1 MSFWTKLR
9 NAAQTVGVL
18 VGNVVLPGSAIVTSK
33 LVSKGAQKN
42 LSSDLGK
49 IAQLGTG
56 LYGAAPTSVG
66 GAGNLSNYGT
76 VYDKATGLF
85 TGGADA
91 AGAASGA
98 STAMSSVP
106 GAAMDAYGNYMP
118 ASYTIGDTSILGGG
132 GGAAAGGGN
141 FLTNLAGS
149 GMSSYMVPG
158 AMVANALIGSSA
170 ARSAAGTQAEAQ
182 QRALDLQALQYQQ
195 QRADLQPF
203 VSAGTTAQNR
213 LLDFMGLSKN
223 TGAEGFGRYAKDFS
237 MSDFT
242 ADPGYGFR
250 LSEGQKQLDRQAAIR
265 GGQISGSA
273 MKAAARYGQEMGS
286 QEYTNAYN
294 RYQTNRANQL
304 NPLFNLTASGQ
315 ASATNQATTAGN
327 YGAQAGQGMTNIGAA
342 NAAGTMA
349 SANALGNALGQYLNY
364 SSNQN
369 IADAIRR
376 STYS

>member
-56 LYGAAPTSVG
+56 LYGAAPTSMG

-76 VYDKATGLF
+76 VYDKATGLL

-132 GGAAAGGGN
+132 GGAAAGGN
-141 FLTNLAGS
+141 FLTNLAS
-149 GMSSYMVPG
+149 PGMSSYMVPG

-223 TGAEGFGRYAKDFS
+223 TGAEGFGRYTKDFS
-237 MSDFT
+237 MSDFE

-265 GGQISGSA
+265 SGQISGGA
-273 MKAAARYGQEMGS
+273 LKAAARYGQEMGS

-315 ASATNQATTAGN
+315 ASATNQATAAGN

-376 STYS
+376 STYG

>member
-1 MSFWTKLR
+1 
-9 NAAQTVGVL
+9 
-18 VGNVVLPGSAIVTSK
+18 
-33 LVSKGAQKN
+33 
-42 LSSDLGK
+42 
-49 IAQLGTG
+49 
-56 LYGAAPTSVG
+56 
-66 GAGNLSNYGT
+66 
-76 VYDKATGLF
+76 
-85 TGGADA
+85 
-91 AGAASGA
+91 
-98 STAMSSVP
+98 MSSIP

-132 GGAAAGGGN
+132 GGAAAGGN

-149 GMSSYMVPG
+149 GASSYMVPG

-170 ARSAAGTQAEAQ
+170 ARSAASTQAEAQ

-203 VSAGTTAQNR
+203 VSAGATAQNR
-213 LLDFMGLSKN
+213 LLDLMGLSKN
-223 TGAEGFGRYAKDFS
+223 TGAEGFGRYTKDFS
-237 MSDFT
+237 MSDFE

-250 LSEGQKQLDRQAAIR
+250 FSEGQKALERNAAAR
-265 GGQISGSA
+265 GGFMSGA
-273 MKAAARYGQEMGS
+273 ALKAAARYGQEMGS
-286 QEYTNAYN
+286 QEYQNAFN

-304 NPLFNLTASGQ
+304 NPLGSLLSSGQ
-315 ASATNQATTAGN
+315 AAATNQAGAAGN

-376 STYS
+376 STYT

>member
-42 LSSDLGK
+42 LSSDLGQ

-56 LYGAAPTSVG
+56 LYGAAPTSMG

-132 GGAAAGGGN
+132 GGAAAGGN

-149 GMSSYMVPG
+149 GASSYMVPS

-170 ARSAAGTQAEAQ
+170 ARSAASTQAEAQ

-237 MSDFT
+237 MSDFE

-250 LSEGQKQLDRQAAIR
+250 LAEGQKQLDRQAAIR

-273 MKAAARYGQEMGS
+273 MKAAARYGQDMGP

-315 ASATNQATTAGN
+315 ASATNQATAAGN
-327 YGAQAGQGMTNIGAA
+327 YGTQAGQGMTNIGGAQ
-342 NAAGTMA
+342 AAGTMA